1 VERTGRSPVAP
12 VTCPTGRMTQ
22 YKTAPIGQ
30 QTKFVSK
37 TTTVQVVLIS
47 LASMAALSIS
57 APVPEADPEAF
68 LNLGAVAIPA
78 ITGSALIDGLLLGK
92 VAFLKAA
99 ILANL
104 LLGSGSADELAD
116 SSDAS
121 YVAPQD
127 DYGVPYEPPVNS
139 YGAPA
144 VSYEEPAP
152 SYEAPSYEAP
162 APSYESPA
170 PSYDAPAAPSYE
182 APSYEAPQV
191 ADTYGSPQAD
201 PLPSYGAPAR
211 F

>member
-1 VERTGRSPVAP
+1 
-12 VTCPTGRMTQ
+12 M
-22 YKTAPIGQ
+22 K
-30 QTKFVSK
+30 
-37 TTTVQVVLIS
+37 VVLIS
-47 LASMAALSIS
+47 LVGMVAISMG

-116 SSDAS
+116 EGG
-121 YVAPQD
+121 YEAPQD
-127 DYGVPYEPPVNS
+127 DYGVPYAPVNS

-144 VSYEEPAP
+144 VAYEEPAPSYDAPAPSYDAPSYEAP

-162 APSYESPA
+162 APSY
-170 PSYDAPAAPSYE
+170 DAPAAPSYE
-182 APSYEAPQV
+182 APAPAYESP
-191 ADTYGSPQAD
+191 DTYGSPAAD
-201 PLPSYGAPAR
+201 PLPSYGAPAHY
-211 F
+211 